1 MLFTH
6 GLAVPL
12 GGFFFET
19 LKAVFITLV
28 FPSVEHLLGAKVA
41 CQNLLQRFRIDNF
54 LFKRNIRKTYC
65 DRKFHV
71 FPCLASVA
79 GCCLFA
85 PTIALVTCFPRLG
98 TGCYTSKF

>member
-28 FPSVEHLLGAKVA
+28 FASVEHLLGAKVA
-41 CQNLLQRFRIDNF
+41 C
-54 LFKRNIRKTYC
+54 KTYFN
-65 DRKFHV
+65 D
-71 FPCLASVA
+71 SE
-79 GCCLFA
+79 
-85 PTIALVTCFPRLG
+85 
-98 TGCYTSKF
+98 